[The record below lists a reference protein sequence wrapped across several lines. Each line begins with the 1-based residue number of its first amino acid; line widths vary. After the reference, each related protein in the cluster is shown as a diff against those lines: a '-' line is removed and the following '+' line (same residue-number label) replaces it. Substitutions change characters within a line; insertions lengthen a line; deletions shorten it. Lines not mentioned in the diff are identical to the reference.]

1 MHTFGGLYL
10 GCPQWHVRQ
19 WNESIFPS
27 KINSRD
33 ALQHYAEVF
42 NTVEGN
48 TTFYAVP
55 SSQTVERWASVL
67 PDTFR
72 LVLKF
77 PQEVTHERLLDQ
89 KALEHALRFLEH
101 MSPLGERLEYILIQ
115 LPAHFD
121 QRYFNRLYRFLMAL
135 PKQDHQG
142 KKRHYAVEL
151 RAPSLTI
158 AQPEG
163 QGLFEE
169 VNQLL
174 SATATERVWM
184 DTRALRAALYPG
196 DEATQ
201 TALKRKPNLAVYP
214 IGLGPSP
221 MVRYVANPDI
231 NFNSPWLKAW
241 AQVFAKWLDEGRKP
255 FFFAHYPGEVFAP
268 QIADLFYS
276 LLRKESPTLPARPLW
291 PSERQTTLF

>member
-1 MHTFGGLYL
+1 MRKFGGLYL

-27 KINSRD
+27 KINARD

-55 SSQTVERWASVL
+55 PRHTVQRWASLL
-67 PDTFR
+67 PNTFR

-89 KALEHALRFLEH
+89 KALVQAQRFLEH
-101 MSPLGERLEYILIQ
+101 MSPLGDRLEYMLIQ
-115 LPAHFD
+115 LPAQFD
-121 QRYFNRLYRFLMAL
+121 QRYFDRLYRFLMAL
-135 PKQDHQG
+135 PKQNSTG
-142 KKRHYAVEL
+142 SERHYAVEL

-158 AQPEG
+158 AQPAG
-163 QGLFEE
+163 NGLFEE

-174 SATATERVWM
+174 SATMTERVWM
-184 DTRALRAALYPG
+184 DTRPLRAAP
-196 DEATQ
+196 EPCSEMTQ
-201 TALKRKPNLAVYP
+201 IAKQRKPNLAVYP

-221 MVRYVANPDI
+221 MVRYVAHPDVQA
-231 NFNSPWLKAW
+231 NRPWLVAW
-241 AQVFAKWLDEGRKP
+241 AQVFAQWLNEGRKP
-255 FFFAHYPGEVFAP
+255 FFFAHYPGEIFAP
-268 QIADLFYS
+268 QVADLFYS
-276 LLRKESPTLPARPLW
+276 LLRDYSPNLPKRTLW